1 MKPTKDQC
9 DQKDKMPSFK
19 MPTSEQEIYALQIA
33 TTQFL
38 NDYFAGMTDRRLQAR
53 GIEPSTV
60 KDPDDR
66 KRMASIPSEVTRCGY
81 LKTGTRLLKN
91 VPPEADVWTWT
102 AEKSSS
108 KGAWYKNRAS
118 LQCTLVARIKESK
131 QRIDVL
137 TRAIREG
144 KGTPELIAEYGPA
157 FAELVDSANQ
167 LQAMPEGRLPGAL
180 TGDGKTKR
188 PRQTKARSLRGLPD
202 NWRETVAA
210 MMPKPV
216 RICWLTQCL
225 TGARPAEIAK
235 GVRVTVDDGKLI
247 LIVSGAKVRKGHSGQ
262 EERTLM
268 YDASAEM
275 ARLLVGLL
283 DATQLTIGTDRNANA
298 YRSAVAYYGKK
309 AFPERQGTA
318 RISAY
323 SARHAFKEDLKAAQW
338 PAAMIAMAM
347 GHVSTESSSY
357 YGGAR
362 KRSGAVSPISVT
374 ATNKVKVRKPYSSD
388 RTNTLSP
395 RVKLKVKPSK

>member
-33 TTQFL
+33 TTQLL

-66 KRMASIPSEVTRCGY
+66 KRMASIPSEVTRREY

-91 VPPEADVWTWT
+91 VPLGADVWAWT
-102 AEKSSS
+102 AKKSSS
-108 KGAWYKNRAS
+108 SGAWYKNRAS
-118 LQCTLVARIKESK
+118 LQHTLVARIRKAKRGVDTFNILLS
-131 QRIDVL
+131 DPS
-137 TRAIREG
+137 A
-144 KGTPELIAEYGPA
+144 TPELIAKCSTA
-157 FAELVDSANQ
+157 LVMLVASANQ
-167 LQAMPEGRLPGAL
+167 LEAMPPGGLPSAL
-180 TGDGKTKR
+180 SGDGKTKR

-268 YDASAEM
+268 YDASTEM

-298 YRSAVAYYGKK
+298 YRSAVAYYAKK
-309 AFPERQGTA
+309 AFPERQGTV

-323 SARHAFKEDLKAAQW
+323 SARHAFKVDLKAAQW
-338 PAAMIAMAM
+338 PDAKIAMAM

-357 YGGAR
+357 YGGAG